1 MRAVIQRVTEA
12 RVEVDGRDVS
22 RIGAGFLILLG
33 VEKNDT
39 EAHASHL
46 ARKTAALRI
55 FDDDEGRLNRNVIDA
70 GGSVLVV
77 SQFTLYGDCRRGNRP
92 SYDRAARPE
101 AALHLYEYFVGQL
114 RETGLPVETGTFRAS
129 MKVHL
134 INDGPVTLIVDSD
147 RID

>member
-12 RVEVDGRDVS
+12 SVEVDGREVS

-39 EAHASHL
+39 EARAAYL

-55 FDDDEGRLNRNVIDA
+55 FDDDEGRLNRNIVDT

-77 SQFTLYGDCRRGNRP
+77 SQFTLYGNCTRGNRP

-101 AALHLYEYFVGQL
+101 EALHLYEYFVGQL
-114 RETGLPVETGTFRAS
+114 RENGVTVETGTFRAS